1 MIARA
6 LGCWVAL
13 VACAAP
19 WAFGALDASWAM
31 TLAAACLVPVA
42 VFALVEACV
51 PSPAGGLPRASAWA
65 LFLLPIPALVGL
77 VPLPPLVHA
86 LLVPGGAE
94 LLAIAAP
101 QGTGWLPLSLDPQG
115 TTMAAA
121 LALAYAGSAWVL
133 MSAGA
138 SGGFRGLLL
147 LLGTLAGTSL
157 AVFGIYQ
164 DATQT
169 SPPTLYWSFPI
180 HEVATP
186 YGPYVNRNHFAGA
199 MEITAG
205 ITAGAALFAWT
216 SGRRILAFFAGAA
229 LFAQLAALAGTQSR
243 GGVIGAAVGGAL
255 LVWMAVSAPQAEGAG
270 RRDRTRTLL
279 IAAGAVVVLG
289 VTLWLLG
296 LLDPLLSRVDIAPR
310 SMNRFL
316 VQRDSLA
323 AFGAQPIV
331 GTGAGSFER
340 VFPAYQRLNDVRSF
354 ANGHSDWTQL
364 LMETGLVGAVV
375 ILAAVWSVVLAV
387 RRTRGAAGAVRWQV
401 LGPAAGL
408 AAIVVHGFF
417 DVNLHVPAN
426 ALLAVLA
433 ASLASAA
440 SNECGRGAASRSPAP
455 DPA

>member
-6 LGCWVAL
+6 LGCWVLL

-19 WAFGALDASWAM
+19 WAFGALDPSWAM

-51 PSPAGGLPRASAWA
+51 PSPAGGLSRASAWA
-65 LFLLPIPALVGL
+65 LFLLPLPALAGL
-77 VPLPPLVHA
+77 VPLPPLMQA

-101 QGTGWLPLSLDPQG
+101 RGTGWHPLSLDPQG

-133 MSAGA
+133 MSACGSA
-138 SGGFRGLLL
+138 GFRTLTLV
-147 LLGTLAGTSL
+147 LGTLAGTAL
-157 AVFGIYQ
+157 ALFGIFQ

-169 SPPTLYWSFPI
+169 TPPTIFWSFPI

-199 MEITAG
+199 MELTAG
-205 ITAGAALFAWT
+205 ITAGATLAAWM
-216 SGRRILAFFAGAA
+216 SGRRILSFLAGAA

-243 GGVIGAAVGGAL
+243 GGVVGAAVGGAL
-255 LVWMAVSAPQAEGAG
+255 LVWMAVSAAPAEGSA

-279 IAAGAVVVLG
+279 IAVVAVLILG
-289 VTLWLLG
+289 VALWLLG

-323 AFGAQPIV
+323 AFGAQPLI

-354 ANGHSDWTQL
+354 TNGHSDWTQL

-375 ILAAVWSVVLAV
+375 VVAAAWAIVSAV
-387 RRTRGAAGAVRWQV
+387 RRALAASGAVRWQV

-408 AAIVVHGFF
+408 AAIAVHGFF

-426 ALLAVLA
+426 ALLAVVA

-440 SNECGRGAASRSPAP
+440 SKDCGRGAASPSPAP